1 MSQTF
6 GQDRLLEE
14 MVMRFTH
21 SIEMD
26 WMLPGVTATG
36 RSVEFA
42 FVGIIQFQRDKI
54 ANERLYWDQATALS
68 QLGYCIIRWRRRE
81 LAAR

>member
-1 MSQTF
+1 
-6 GQDRLLEE
+6 

-26 WMLPGVTATG
+26 WMLSGVAAASQ
-36 RSVEFA
+36 SVEFA
-42 FVGIIQFQRDKI
+42 MVGIIQLQADKI